1 MGKIKNHIHE
11 WLEAYGYDLGYDM
24 TNAPELSDLWWVA
37 DSKVDSETYWNDK
50 YKEKD

>member
-24 TNAPELSDLWWVA
+24 TNAPALSDLWWVA